1 MKVLKEKIRKNFWE
15 IVDWLI
21 LLTCTFSSFFFVI
34 GVWENFTKKT
44 SNFTMDIKPVEE
56 QPTISFCFHEE
67 LPLDIYF
74 HFDVY
79 YYKAKTL
86 PYKSIQLQEGNNS
99 SPSFGNEVITLRRSY
114 KIGCYS
120 ISSDNADYE
129 PGYTR
134 YIKIVIRDWWI
145 TSYSILDIVLYHNVK
160 FVFTKNNDH
169 YGASNGLVTN
179 GKPFEVSFAPQW
191 MGYIVIQ
198 PEETKFLK
206 DKINCGE
213 ENFWELFAEALPSL
227 VHQECNVDTC
237 IEIHD
242 NLHHDS

>member
-1 MKVLKEKIRKNFWE
+1 M
-15 IVDWLI
+15 
-21 LLTCTFSSFFFVI
+21 
-34 GVWENFTKKT
+34 
-44 SNFTMDIKPVEE
+44 
-56 QPTISFCFHEE
+56 
-67 LPLDIYF
+67 
-74 HFDVY
+74 
-79 YYKAKTL
+79 
-86 PYKSIQLQEGNNS
+86 
-99 SPSFGNEVITLRRSY
+99 
-114 KIGCYS
+114 IGCYS

-242 NLHHDS
+242 N